1 MSNVIPSVTNLN
13 KRFTTLNAII
23 AIKTMVTAKY
33 AGLLEMLFNRF
44 SNIVAI
50 YTLDFYFTKMKQ
62 KSIRFVKDYMVKKG
76 FVLLLLSSFLF
87 SQDKLLLKQAD
98 TLTSSVIQSETIT
111 QLDGDIIFQKTDTI
125 LKGNFA
131 TQSNQTPITNL
142 YGNVSIEQPN
152 QMIYCDSLSYN
163 SDTEFFSMYG
173 NIKIKNGSRLI
184 SADNATLDQA
194 SNQMTLIDNC
204 EINEQNTNKIY
215 GDKMI
220 LDFKDEFLH
229 SLEVL
234 SNGIIFSQNSG
245 YEKIDN
251 QLQAIENEDI
261 LKGEIIF
268 ASLKNDE
275 IQNIE
280 MVGMA
285 STLIHLYNDSLY
297 DGINEVSGDKI
308 ILDIKNESAKK
319 LIAQGGT
326 IGRYTP
332 NASNQNVQEE
342 IDYAA
347 DRVEFEVESKIS
359 EMYGV
364 VQIFHDNMDLSAA
377 HINVDWSTNIL
388 EAFSDNPF
396 NEEEINKPILIENNR
411 EPMTGDTM
419 VYNIKSRKG
428 KVLMGESR
436 VQENVYMGS
445 QITSV
450 TDSTFY
456 IDDCI
461 FTSCDPSKFYL
472 GSKQVKIIYGDK
484 VIAKPL
490 SIFIGGV
497 PIIGIPIAIFPHSSN
512 DRRSGWIMPSFGA
525 SENRGNYL
533 DGLGYYFAP
542 NDYIGSENS
551 LIFADR
557 QGVIL
562 KSKNQYRDRYRF
574 NGMLNFEIRKH
585 LGSGESDIAQIG
597 KNNKTDYSF
606 NWNHNQILRNNQTFR
621 GSASYYSN
629 GEYNRETSIDPIKR
643 LNQQAISNI
652 TYTKRWKTS
661 NVSISVN
668 ASNKQDLMSKSKVDI
683 SSSFYQAPS
692 SLAATI
698 TEDTS
703 TLPSINFRV
712 ARRKLFKN
720 ISQDSWVGNIQW
732 DYNSRIVNN
741 SKNFYEAEEAIDTD
755 GNVSYVWKQN
765 YSGNPDSSNKLDAML
780 KNAFSINAPFTAFK
794 YLAINPSIRLN
805 SDFVNRYRVAEYDE
819 TDAVSFRYEED
830 IKNRTT
836 GNVGLSLSTKIYGI
850 LPIRFNKIQSVR
862 HVMTPSMRFN
872 FSPDYLS
879 NDNYFQSFNDEYY
892 DYFNSSIIGS
902 TPTTST
908 KRLSLSLGNVFQA
921 KIKDGDKEEKINIL
935 SWGISSGYNFN
946 AEQFKVSNISSSIRS
961 NLKNGVSIDANLT
974 HDFYKFD
981 DLTQTRI
988 NELDN
993 SPRLTGI
1000 RLATNFTLRSKTNN
1014 PEEGSEKE
1022 FSDRTKEFLTDLS
1035 NNTWQSRIGLSYTVN
1050 KINPLNTIE
1059 NFWVNTN
1066 TSVNVTQNW
1075 KLNYNAR
1082 FSISDKDIVRH
1093 NITLYREIDC
1103 WELFM
1108 DWTPTGYAKGLY
1120 FRLNLKS
1127 DILKDLKVEQKTGL
1141 YKTRSSF

>member
-1 MSNVIPSVTNLN
+1 
-13 KRFTTLNAII
+13 
-23 AIKTMVTAKY
+23 MVTAKY

-76 FVLLLLSSFLF
+76 FILLFLFSFLL

-98 TLTSSVIQSETIT
+98 TLTSSVVESETIT
-111 QLDGDIIFQKTDTI
+111 KLNGNIIFQKTDTI
-125 LKGNFA
+125 LKGDFA
-131 TQSNQTPITNL
+131 TQSNQTPIINL
-142 YGNVSIEQPN
+142 YGNVSIEDAN

-163 SDTEFFSMYG
+163 NETEFFSMYG
-173 NIKIKNGSRLI
+173 NIKIQNGSRFMT
-184 SADNATLDQA
+184 AKKATLDQI
-194 SNQMTLIDNC
+194 SNQMTLLENC
-204 EINEQNTNKIY
+204 EINDEQNNRVY
-215 GDKMI
+215 GDKI
-220 LDFKDEFLH
+220 LLGFKDE
-229 SLEVL
+229 SLESLKVI
-234 SNGIIFSQNSG
+234 SNGMILSQNSG
-245 YEKIDN
+245 YEKIDDKR
-251 QLQAIENEDI
+251 QLVENEDV
-261 LKGEIIF
+261 LKGETIF
-268 ASLKNDE
+268 ASLINDE
-275 IQNIE
+275 IENIE
-280 MVGMA
+280 MLGMA

-308 ILDIKNESAKK
+308 ILSLKNESAQK
-319 LIAQGGT
+319 LIAEGGT

-332 NASNQNVQEE
+332 NESNENVQED
-342 IDYAA
+342 IDYTA
-347 DRVEFEVESKIS
+347 DRVEFEVDTKIS
-359 EMYGV
+359 EMYGGV
-364 VQIFHDNMDLSAA
+364 KILHDNMDLSAA
-377 HINVDWSTNIL
+377 HINVDWGTNIL

-396 NEEEINKPILIENNR
+396 DDEEINRPILVENNR

-428 KVLMGESR
+428 KILMGESR

-497 PIIGIPIAIFPHSSN
+497 PIIGIPIAIFPHSSSE
-512 DRRSGWIMPSFGA
+512 RRSGWIMPSFG
-525 SENRGNYL
+525 SSDNRGNYL

-551 LIFADR
+551 IIFADR
-557 QGVIL
+557 QGLIL

-574 NGMLNFEIRKH
+574 NGMFNFEIRKH
-585 LGSGESDIAQIG
+585 LGEGETDIAQIG
-597 KNNKTDYSF
+597 ENNKTDYSF

-652 TYTKRWKTS
+652 TYTKRWKEP
-661 NVSISVN
+661 NVSISIN
-668 ASNKQDLMSKSKVDI
+668 ASNKQDLMSKSKVDVT
-683 SSSFYQAPS
+683 SSFYQAPS
-692 SLAATI
+692 SLSSTI
-698 TEDTS
+698 TEDNS

-720 ISQDSWVGNIQW
+720 LSQDSWAGNIQW
-732 DYNSRIVNN
+732 DYSSRIVNN
-741 SKNFYEAEEAIDTD
+741 SKNFYEANEIADED
-755 GNVSYVWKQN
+755 GNISYEWKQN
-765 YSGNPDSSNKLDAML
+765 DNGDPESSNKLDAML

-794 YLAINPSIRLN
+794 YLAINPSIKLN

-819 TDAVSFRYEED
+819 TNAVSFRYEDE

-836 GNVGLSLSTKIYGI
+836 GNVGLSLSTKIYGV
-850 LPIRFNKIQSVR
+850 LPIRFNKIQSIR
-862 HVMTPSMRFN
+862 HVITPSMRFN
-872 FSPDYLS
+872 FSPDYLN

-902 TPTTST
+902 TPSTST
-908 KRLSLSLGNVFQA
+908 KKLSLSLGNVFQA

-946 AEQFKVSNISSSIRS
+946 AEQFKLSNISSSIRS

-974 HDFYKFD
+974 HDLYKFD
-981 DLTQTRI
+981 DSAQMRI
-988 NELDN
+988 NELD
-993 SPRLTGI
+993 SFPRLTGI
-1000 RLATNFTLRSKTNN
+1000 RLATNFTLLGKTNESQ
-1014 PEEGSEKE
+1014 PESEKE

-1035 NNTWQSRIGLSYTVN
+1035 GNSWQSKIGISYTVN
-1050 KINPLNTIE
+1050 KINPSNTIE

-1066 TSVNVTQNW
+1066 TSMNVTQNW

-1082 FSISDKDIVRH
+1082 FSISDKNIVRH

-1103 WELFM
+1103 WELFV

-1141 YKTRSSF
+1141 YNTRSSF

>member
-1 MSNVIPSVTNLN
+1 
-13 KRFTTLNAII
+13 
-23 AIKTMVTAKY
+23 MVTAKY

-76 FVLLLLSSFLF
+76 FILLFLFSFLL

-98 TLTSSVIQSETIT
+98 TLTSSVVESETIT
-111 QLDGDIIFQKTDTI
+111 KLNGNIIFQKTDTI
-125 LKGNFA
+125 LKGDFA
-131 TQSNQTPITNL
+131 TQSNQTPIINL
-142 YGNVSIEQPN
+142 YGNVSIEDAN

-163 SDTEFFSMYG
+163 NETEFFSMYG
-173 NIKIKNGSRLI
+173 NIKIQNGSRFMT
-184 SADNATLDQA
+184 AKKATLDQI
-194 SNQMTLIDNC
+194 SNQMTLLENC
-204 EINEQNTNKIY
+204 EINDEQNNRVY
-215 GDKMI
+215 GDKI
-220 LDFKDEFLH
+220 LLGFKDE
-229 SLEVL
+229 SLESLKVI
-234 SNGIIFSQNSG
+234 SNGMILSQNSG
-245 YEKIDN
+245 YEKIDDKR
-251 QLQAIENEDI
+251 QLVENEDV
-261 LKGEIIF
+261 LKGETIF
-268 ASLKNDE
+268 ANLINDE
-275 IQNIE
+275 IENIE
-280 MVGMA
+280 MLGMA

-308 ILDIKNESAKK
+308 ILSLKNESAQK
-319 LIAQGGT
+319 LIAEGGT

-332 NASNQNVQEE
+332 NESNENVQED
-342 IDYAA
+342 IDYTA
-347 DRVEFEVESKIS
+347 DRVEFEVDTKIS
-359 EMYGV
+359 EMYGGV
-364 VQIFHDNMDLSAA
+364 KILHDNMDLSAA
-377 HINVDWSTNIL
+377 HINVDWGTNIL

-396 NEEEINKPILIENNR
+396 DDEEINRPILVENNR

-428 KVLMGESR
+428 KILMGESR

-497 PIIGIPIAIFPHSSN
+497 PIIGIPIAIFPHSSSE
-512 DRRSGWIMPSFGA
+512 RRSGWIMPSFG
-525 SENRGNYL
+525 SSDNRGNYL

-551 LIFADR
+551 IIFADR
-557 QGVIL
+557 QGLIL

-574 NGMLNFEIRKH
+574 NGMFNFEIRKH
-585 LGSGESDIAQIG
+585 LGEGETDIAQIG
-597 KNNKTDYSF
+597 ENNKTDYSF

-652 TYTKRWKTS
+652 TYTKRWKEP
-661 NVSISVN
+661 NVSISIN
-668 ASNKQDLMSKSKVDI
+668 ASNKQDLMSKSKVDVT
-683 SSSFYQAPS
+683 SSFYQAPS
-692 SLAATI
+692 SLSSTI
-698 TEDTS
+698 TEDNS

-720 ISQDSWVGNIQW
+720 LSQDSWAGNIQW
-732 DYNSRIVNN
+732 DYSSRIVNN
-741 SKNFYEAEEAIDTD
+741 SKNFYEANEIADED
-755 GNVSYVWKQN
+755 GNISYEWKQN
-765 YSGNPDSSNKLDAML
+765 DNGDPESSNKLDAML

-794 YLAINPSIRLN
+794 YLAINPSIKLN

-819 TDAVSFRYEED
+819 TNAVSFRYEDE

-836 GNVGLSLSTKIYGI
+836 GNVGLSLSTKIYGV
-850 LPIRFNKIQSVR
+850 LPIRFNKIQSIR
-862 HVMTPSMRFN
+862 HVITPSMRFN
-872 FSPDYLS
+872 FSPDYLN

-902 TPTTST
+902 TPSTST
-908 KRLSLSLGNVFQA
+908 KKLSLSLGNVFQA

-946 AEQFKVSNISSSIRS
+946 AEQFKLSNISSSIRS

-974 HDFYKFD
+974 HDLYKFD
-981 DLTQTRI
+981 DSAQMRI
-988 NELDN
+988 NELD
-993 SPRLTGI
+993 SFPRLTGI
-1000 RLATNFTLRSKTNN
+1000 RLATNFTLLGKTNESQ
-1014 PEEGSEKE
+1014 PESEKE

-1035 NNTWQSRIGLSYTVN
+1035 GNSWQSKIGISYTVN
-1050 KINPLNTIE
+1050 KINPSNTIE

-1066 TSVNVTQNW
+1066 TSMNVTQNW

-1082 FSISDKDIVRH
+1082 FSISDKNIVRH

-1103 WELFM
+1103 WELFV

-1141 YKTRSSF
+1141 YNTRSSF

>member
-1 MSNVIPSVTNLN
+1 M
-13 KRFTTLNAII
+13 A
-23 AIKTMVTAKY
+23 TARY

-76 FVLLLLSSFLF
+76 FVLCLMCSFIF
-87 SQDKLLLKQAD
+87 SQDKLFLKQAD
-98 TLTSSVIQSETIT
+98 TLTSSTTTSETIT
-111 QLDGDIIFQKTDTI
+111 KLDGNIIFQKTDTI
-125 LKGNFA
+125 LKGSFA
-131 TQSNQTPITNL
+131 NQSNQNSIINL
-142 YGNVSIEQPN
+142 YGDVSVEQPN
-152 QMIYCDSLSYN
+152 QTIYCDSLSYDSN
-163 SDTEFFSMYG
+163 TEFFSMYG
-173 NIKIKNGSRLI
+173 HIKIKNGSRLI
-184 SADNATLDQA
+184 SADKATLDQT
-194 SNQMTLIDNC
+194 SNQIILLENC
-204 EINEQNTNKIY
+204 EINEQNNNKVY
-215 GDKMI
+215 GDKII
-220 LDFKDEFLH
+220 LDFQDESLH
-229 SLEVL
+229 ALQVL
-234 SNGIIFSQNSG
+234 SNGVIISKNSG

-251 QLQAIENEDI
+251 ELHSVENEDI
-261 LKGEIIF
+261 LKGQTII
-268 ASLKNDE
+268 ASFENDE
-275 IQNIE
+275 IENIE
-280 MVGMA
+280 IIGMA
-285 STLIHLYNDSLY
+285 SSLIHLYNDSLY

-308 ILDIKNESAKK
+308 ILDIQNNSARK
-319 LIAQGGT
+319 LIAEGGT
-326 IGRYTP
+326 IGRYIP
-332 NASNQNVQEE
+332 NASNQNIQEE
-342 IDYAA
+342 IGYSA
-347 DRVEFEVESKIS
+347 DRVEFEVEKKIS

-364 VQIFHDNMDLSAA
+364 VKILHDSMDLSAA
-377 HINVDWSTNIL
+377 HINVDWSTNVL
-388 EAFSDNPF
+388 EAFSNNPF
-396 NEEEINKPILIENNR
+396 NNEEVNKPILIENNR

-512 DRRSGWIMPSFGA
+512 ERRSGWIMPSFGS

-533 DGLGYYFAP
+533 DGLGYYFAI

-557 QGVIL
+557 QGLIL
-562 KSKNQYRDRYRF
+562 KSKNIYKDRYRF
-574 NGMLNFEIRKH
+574 NGMFNFEIRKH
-585 LGSGESDIAQIG
+585 LGEGESDIAQIG
-597 KNNKTDYSF
+597 KSNKTDYSF
-606 NWNHNQILRNNQTFR
+606 NWNHNQILRDNQTFR

-643 LNQQAISNI
+643 LNQQAISNV
-652 TYTKRWKTS
+652 TYTKRWKAP
-661 NVSISVN
+661 NISISVN
-668 ASNKQDLMSKSKVDI
+668 ASNKQDLMSKSKVDT
-683 SSSFYQAPS
+683 SSSFYQTPS
-692 SLAATI
+692 SLSSII

-703 TLPSINFRV
+703 TLPSINLRV

-720 ISQDSWVGNIQW
+720 KSQDSWLGNIQW

-741 SKNFYEAEEAIDTD
+741 SKNFYEAEESIDTD
-755 GNVSYVWKQN
+755 GNITYKWKQN
-765 YSGNPDSSNKLDAML
+765 TSGNPESSNKLDAML

-794 YLAINPSIRLN
+794 YLAINPSIRMN
-805 SDFVNRYRVAEYDE
+805 SDFVNRYRVAEYDDVD
-819 TDAVSFRYEED
+819 TLSFRYED
-830 IKNRTT
+830 AIKNRTT
-836 GNVGLSLSTKIYGI
+836 GNLGLSLSTKIYGI

-862 HVMTPSMRFN
+862 HVMTPSIRFN

-879 NDNYFQSFNDEYY
+879 NESYFQSFNDEYY
-892 DYFNSSIIGS
+892 DYFSNSIIGS

-908 KRLSLSLGNVFQA
+908 KKLSFSLSNVFQA
-921 KIKDGDKEEKINIL
+921 KIKDKDKEEKINIL

-946 AEQFKVSNISSSIRS
+946 AEQFKVSNISSSLRS
-961 NLKNGVSIDANLT
+961 NLKNGVSIDAHLT
-974 HDFYKFD
+974 HDLYKFD
-981 DLTQTRI
+981 DSTQTRL

-993 SPRLTGI
+993 FPRLTGV
-1000 RLATNFTLRSKTNN
+1000 RLATNFILRSKTNSS
-1014 PEEGSEKE
+1014 EEGSEKK
-1022 FSDRTKEFLTDLS
+1022 FSDGTKEFLTDLS
-1035 NNTWQSRIGLSYTVN
+1035 SSTWQSKIGISYTVN
-1050 KINPLNTIE
+1050 KINPSNTIE

>member
-1 MSNVIPSVTNLN
+1 M
-13 KRFTTLNAII
+13 TLNAII
-23 AIKTMVTAKY
+23 AIRTMVTAKY

-76 FVLLLLSSFLF
+76 FVLCFMCSFIF

-98 TLTSSVIQSETIT
+98 ILTSSTTESETIT
-111 QLDGDIIFQKTDTI
+111 KLDGNVVFQKTDTI

-131 TQSNQTPITNL
+131 NQSNQNSIINL
-142 YGNVSIEQPN
+142 YGDVSIEQPN
-152 QMIYCDSLSYN
+152 QTIYCDSLSYD

-173 NIKIKNGSRLI
+173 HIKIKNGSRLI
-184 SADNATLDQA
+184 SADKATLDQN
-194 SNQMTLIDNC
+194 SNQINLIENC
-204 EINEQNTNKIY
+204 EISEKNNNKVY
-215 GDKMI
+215 GDKII
-220 LDFKDEFLH
+220 LDFKDE
-229 SLEVL
+229 SLQSLRVL
-234 SNGIIFSQNSG
+234 SNGTILTQNSG

-251 QLQAIENEDI
+251 QLQIIENEDI
-261 LKGEIIF
+261 LKGETIF
-268 ASLKNDE
+268 ASFQNDTIKTIE
-275 IQNIE
+275 I
-280 MVGMA
+280 VGMA

-297 DGINEVSGDKI
+297 DGINEISGDKI
-308 ILDIKNESAKK
+308 ILDIQNDSAKK
-319 LIAQGGT
+319 LIAEGG
-326 IGRYTP
+326 IVGRYIP
-332 NASNQNVQEE
+332 NDSNQSIQEE
-342 IDYAA
+342 IDYTAN
-347 DRVEFEVESKIS
+347 RVEFEVEKKIS

-364 VQIFHDNMDLSAA
+364 VKILHDRMDLSAA
-377 HINVDWSTNIL
+377 HINVDWSTNVL

-396 NEEEINKPILIENNR
+396 NEEEVNKPILIENNR

-436 VQENVYMGS
+436 IQENVYMGS

-456 IDDCI
+456 IDDGI
-461 FTSCDPSKFYL
+461 FTSCDPSKFYI

-497 PIIGIPIAIFPHSSN
+497 PIIGIPIAIFPHSSSE
-512 DRRSGWIMPSFGA
+512 RRSGWIMPSFGS

-533 DGLGYYFAP
+533 DGLGYYFAV

-557 QGVIL
+557 QGLII
-562 KSKNQYRDRYRF
+562 KSKNVYKDRYRF
-574 NGMLNFEIRKH
+574 NGIFNFEVRKH
-585 LGSGESDIAQIG
+585 LGDGESDIAQIG

-606 NWNHNQILRNNQTFR
+606 DWNHSQILRNNQTFR

-652 TYTKRWKTS
+652 TYTKRWKTP
-661 NVSISVN
+661 NISISVN
-668 ASNKQDLMSKSKVDI
+668 ASNKQDLMSQNKVDT
-683 SSSFYQAPS
+683 SSSFYQTPS
-692 SLAATI
+692 SLSSTI

-703 TLPSINFRV
+703 TLPSINLRV

-720 ISQDSWVGNIQW
+720 KSQDSWLGNIQW

-741 SKNFYEAEEAIDTD
+741 SKNFYEAEESLDED
-755 GNVSYVWKQN
+755 GTIAYRWKQN
-765 YSGNPDSSNKLDAML
+765 TSGNPESSNKLDAMF

-794 YLAINPSIRLN
+794 YIAINPSIKMN
-805 SDFVNRYRVAEYDE
+805 SDFVNRYRVAEYDD
-819 TDAVSFRYEED
+819 TDILNFRYED
-830 IKNRTT
+830 AIKNRTT
-836 GNVGLSLSTKIYGI
+836 GNLGLSLSTKIYGI

-879 NDNYFQSFNDEYY
+879 NDSYFQSFNDEYY
-892 DYFNSSIIGS
+892 DYFSNSIIGS
-902 TPTTST
+902 TPTIST
-908 KRLSLSLGNVFQA
+908 KKLSLSLSNVFQA
-921 KIKDGDKEEKINIL
+921 KIKKNDKEEKINIL

-946 AEQFKVSNISSSIRS
+946 AETFKLSNISSSLRS
-961 NLKNGVSIDANLT
+961 NLKNGVSIDAHLT
-974 HDFYKFD
+974 HDLYKFD
-981 DLTQTRI
+981 DTTQTRI

-993 SPRLTGI
+993 FPRLTGV
-1000 RLATNFTLRSKTNN
+1000 RLATNFTLRSKTQSSN
-1014 PEEGSEKE
+1014 EESEKE
-1022 FSDRTKEFLTDLS
+1022 LSDRTKAFLTDLS
-1035 NNTWQSRIGLSYTVN
+1035 TNTWQSKIGISYTVN
-1050 KINPLNTIE
+1050 KINPSNTIE
-1059 NFWVNTN
+1059 NFWINTN

>member
-1 MSNVIPSVTNLN
+1 MSNVIPNVTSLN
-13 KRFTTLNAII
+13 KRFITLNVII

-62 KSIRFVKDYMVKKG
+62 KSIRFVKYCMIKKG
-76 FVLLLLSSFLF
+76 FVLFFLCTSLF

-98 TLTSSVIQSETIT
+98 ILTSSAIGNETIT
-111 QLDGDIIFQKTDTI
+111 RLDGNIIFQKTDTT

-131 TQSNQTPITNL
+131 TQSDKNSIINL
-142 YGNVSIEQPN
+142 YGDVSVQQPEQI
-152 QMIYCDSLSYN
+152 IYCDSLSYN
-163 SDTEFFSMYG
+163 NDTEFFEMFG

-184 SADNATLDQA
+184 SADKATLDQI

-204 EINEQNTNKIY
+204 EINEKDRNRVY
-215 GDKMI
+215 GDKII
-220 LDFKDEFLH
+220 LDFKEKTLH
-229 SLEVL
+229 SFKVL
-234 SNGIIFSQNSG
+234 SNGIIFSKNSG
-245 YEKIDN
+245 YEKIDDLEKN
-251 QLQAIENEDI
+251 IENEDI
-261 LKGEIIF
+261 LKAETIL
-268 ASLKNDE
+268 ANLENDE

-280 MVGMA
+280 LIGMA

-308 ILDIKNESAKK
+308 TMNIHNESAKR
-319 LIAQGGT
+319 LVAEGGT
-326 IGRYTP
+326 IGRYIP
-332 NASNQNVQEE
+332 NKSNKNIQEE
-342 IDYAA
+342 IDYVA
-347 DRVEFEVESKIS
+347 DRVEFEVEKKIS

-364 VQIFHDNMDLSAA
+364 VKIIHDKMDLSAA
-377 HINVDWSTNIL
+377 HINVDWSTNVL

-396 NEEEINKPILIENNR
+396 NQEEINRPILIENNR

-497 PIIGIPIAIFPHSSN
+497 PIIGVPIAIFPHSSTE
-512 DRRSGWIMPSFGA
+512 RRSGWIMPSFGS

-557 QGVIL
+557 QGIIL

-574 NGMLNFEIRKH
+574 NGGLNFEVRKH

-597 KNNKTDYSF
+597 KSNKTDYSF
-606 NWNHNQILRNNQTFR
+606 NWNHNQILRNDQTFR

-643 LNQQAISNI
+643 LNQQAISNV
-652 TYTKRWKTS
+652 TYTKRWKAP
-661 NVSISVN
+661 NISISVN
-668 ASNKQDLMSKSKVDI
+668 ASNKQDLMSKNKVDV
-683 SSSFYQAPS
+683 SSSFYQSPTSLS
-692 SLAATI
+692 STI
-698 TEDTS
+698 TENTS

-720 ISQDSWVGNIQW
+720 IPQDSWIGNIQW
-732 DYNSRIVNN
+732 DYNSRLVNN
-741 SKNFYEAEEAIDTD
+741 SKKFYEAEEAVDTD
-755 GNVSYVWKQN
+755 GNISYVWKQN
-765 YSGNPDSSNKLDAML
+765 DSGNPESSNKLDAML

-794 YLAINPSIRLN
+794 YLAINPSIKLN
-805 SDFVNRYRVAEYDE
+805 SDFVNRYRVAEYDQ
-819 TDAVSFRYEED
+819 TDSVSFRYEDD

-836 GNVGLSLSTKIYGI
+836 SSLGLSLSTKVYGI
-850 LPIRFNKIQSVR
+850 LPIKLNKIKSIR
-862 HVMTPSMRFN
+862 HVMTPSIRFN

-879 NDNYFQSFNDEYY
+879 NDSYFQSFNDEYY
-892 DYFNSSIIGS
+892 DYFSSSIIGS

-908 KRLSLSLGNVFQA
+908 KRLSLSLSNVFQA
-921 KIKDGDKEEKINIL
+921 KIKDGEKEEKVNL
-935 SWGISSGYNFN
+935 FSWGISSGYNFN
-946 AEQFKVSNISSSIRS
+946 ADQFKASNINSSIRS

-974 HDFYKFD
+974 HDLYKFD
-981 DLTQTRI
+981 DLTQSRI

-993 SPRLTGI
+993 FPRLTGI
-1000 RLATNFTLRSKTNN
+1000 RLATNFSLKSKASDKKEN
-1014 PEEGSEKE
+1014 SDRE
-1022 FSDRTKEFLTDLS
+1022 FSERTKEFLTDLS
-1035 NNTWQSRIGLSYTVN
+1035 SNTWQSRVGISYTVN
-1050 KINPLNTIE
+1050 KINPSNTIE

-1066 TSVNVTQNW
+1066 TSVNVTENW

-1082 FSISDKDIVRH
+1082 FSISDKDLVRH

-1141 YKTRSSF
+1141 YNTRSSF

>member
-1 MSNVIPSVTNLN
+1 M
-13 KRFTTLNAII
+13 A
-23 AIKTMVTAKY
+23 TARY

-76 FVLLLLSSFLF
+76 FVLCLMCSFMF

-98 TLTSSVIQSETIT
+98 TLTSSTTASETIT
-111 QLDGDIIFQKTDTI
+111 KLDGNIIFQKTDTI

-131 TQSNQTPITNL
+131 NQSNQNSIINL
-142 YGNVSIEQPN
+142 YGDVSVQQPN
-152 QMIYCDSLSYN
+152 QTIYCDSLSYDSN
-163 SDTEFFSMYG
+163 TEFFSMYG
-173 NIKIKNGSRLI
+173 HIKIKNGSRLI
-184 SADNATLDQA
+184 SADKATLDQI
-194 SNQMTLIDNC
+194 SNQITLLENC
-204 EINEQNTNKIY
+204 EINEKNNNKVY
-215 GDKMI
+215 GDKII
-220 LDFKDEFLH
+220 LDFEDESLH
-229 SLEVL
+229 ALQVL
-234 SNGIIFSQNSG
+234 SNGVMISKNSG
-245 YEKIDN
+245 YKKIDN
-251 QLQAIENEDI
+251 QLYPVENQDI
-261 LKGEIIF
+261 LKGETIIANF
-268 ASLKNDE
+268 QNDE
-275 IQNIE
+275 IKNIE
-280 MVGMA
+280 MTGMA
-285 STLIHLYNDSLY
+285 SSLIHLYNDSLY

-308 ILDIKNESAKK
+308 ILDIQNDSARK
-319 LIAQGGT
+319 LIAEGGT
-326 IGRYTP
+326 IGRYIP
-332 NASNQNVQEE
+332 NASNESIQEE
-342 IDYAA
+342 IDYTA
-347 DRVEFEVESKIS
+347 DRVEFEVEKKIS

-364 VQIFHDNMDLSAA
+364 VKILHDSMDLSAA
-377 HINVDWSTNIL
+377 HINVDWSTNVL

-396 NEEEINKPILIENNR
+396 NNEEVNKPILIENNR

-512 DRRSGWIMPSFGA
+512 ERRSGWIMPSFGA

-533 DGLGYYFAP
+533 DGLGYYFAI

-557 QGVIL
+557 QGLIV
-562 KSKNQYRDRYRF
+562 KSKNIYKDRYRF
-574 NGMLNFEIRKH
+574 NGMFNFEIRKH
-585 LGSGESDIAQIG
+585 LGDGESDIAQIG
-597 KNNKTDYSF
+597 KINKTDYSF
-606 NWNHNQILRNNQTFR
+606 NWNHNQILRDNQTFR

-652 TYTKRWKTS
+652 TYTKRWKKP
-661 NVSISVN
+661 NISISVN
-668 ASNKQDLMSKSKVDI
+668 ASNKQDLMSKSKVDT
-683 SSSFYQAPS
+683 SSSFYQTPS
-692 SLAATI
+692 SLSSII

-703 TLPSINFRV
+703 TLPSINLRV

-720 ISQDSWVGNIQW
+720 KSQDSWLGNIQW

-741 SKNFYEAEEAIDTD
+741 SKNFYEAEELIDAD
-755 GNVSYVWKQN
+755 GNIAYKWKQN
-765 YSGNPDSSNKLDAML
+765 TSGNPESSNKLDAML

-794 YLAINPSIRLN
+794 YLAINPSIRMD
-805 SDFVNRYRVAEYDE
+805 SDFVNRYRVAEYDD
-819 TDAVSFRYEED
+819 TDILSFRYKD
-830 IKNRTT
+830 AIKNRTT
-836 GNVGLSLSTKIYGI
+836 GNLGLSLSTKIYGI

-862 HVMTPSMRFN
+862 HVMTPSVRFN

-879 NDNYFQSFNDEYY
+879 NESYFQSFNDEYY
-892 DYFNSSIIGS
+892 DYFSNSIIGS

-908 KRLSLSLGNVFQA
+908 KKLSVSLSNVFQA
-921 KIKDGDKEEKINIL
+921 KIKDKDKEEKINIL

-974 HDFYKFD
+974 HDLYKFD

-993 SPRLTGI
+993 FPRLTGV
-1000 RLATNFTLRSKTNN
+1000 RLATNFTLRSKANSSK
-1014 PEEGSEKE
+1014 EGSEKK
-1022 FSDRTKEFLTDLS
+1022 FSDGTKEFLTDLS
-1035 NNTWQSRIGLSYTVN
+1035 SNSWQSKIGISYTVN
-1050 KINPLNTIE
+1050 KINPSNTIE

-1103 WELFM
+1103 WELFV

>member
-1 MSNVIPSVTNLN
+1 
-13 KRFTTLNAII
+13 
-23 AIKTMVTAKY
+23 MVTAKY

-62 KSIRFVKDYMVKKG
+62 KSIRFVKNYMIKRG
-76 FVLLLLSSFLF
+76 FVLFFLCTSLL

-98 TLTSSVIQSETIT
+98 TLTSSTIGNETIT
-111 QLDGDIIFQKTDTI
+111 RLNGNIIFQKTDTT

-131 TQSNQTPITNL
+131 TQSDKNSLINL
-142 YGNVSIEQPN
+142 YGDVSIQQPEQI
-152 QMIYCDSLSYN
+152 IYCDSLSFN
-163 SDTEFFSMYG
+163 NDTEFFEMFG

-184 SADNATLDQA
+184 SADKATLDQI

-204 EINEQNTNKIY
+204 EINEDYRNRVY
-215 GDKMI
+215 GDKII
-220 LDFKDEFLH
+220 LDFKNKTLQSFK
-229 SLEVL
+229 VL
-234 SNGIIFSQNSG
+234 SNGIIFSKNSG
-245 YEKIDN
+245 YEKIDD
-251 QLQAIENEDI
+251 LEKSIENEDV
-261 LKGEIIF
+261 LKAETIF
-268 ASLKNDE
+268 ASLENEE

-280 MVGMA
+280 LIGMA

-308 ILDIKNESAKK
+308 IMNIQNESAKK
-319 LIAQGGT
+319 LIAEGGT
-326 IGRYTP
+326 IGRYIP
-332 NASNQNVQEE
+332 NKSNENIQEE
-342 IDYAA
+342 IDYVA
-347 DRVEFEVESKIS
+347 DRVEFEVEKKIS
-359 EMYGV
+359 KMFGV
-364 VQIFHDNMDLSAA
+364 VKIIHNKMDLSAA
-377 HINVDWSTNIL
+377 RINVDWSTNVL

-396 NEEEINKPILIENNR
+396 NKEEINRPILIENNR

-497 PIIGIPIAIFPHSSN
+497 PIIGVPIAIFPHSSN
-512 DRRSGWIMPSFGA
+512 ERRSGWIMPSFGS

-574 NGMLNFEIRKH
+574 NGRLDFEVRKH

-597 KNNKTDYSF
+597 KSNKTDYSF
-606 NWNHNQILRNNQTFR
+606 NWNHNQILRNDQTFR

-643 LNQQAISNI
+643 LNQQAISNV
-652 TYTKRWKTS
+652 TYTKRWKTP
-661 NVSISVN
+661 NISISIN

-683 SSSFYQAPS
+683 NSSFYQSPTSLS
-692 SLAATI
+692 STI
-698 TEDTS
+698 TKDAS

-720 ISQDSWVGNIQW
+720 ISQDSWIGNIQW
-732 DYNSRIVNN
+732 DYNSRLVNN
-741 SKNFYEAEEAIDTD
+741 SKNFYEAEEAMDTD
-755 GNVSYVWKQN
+755 GNISYAWKQN
-765 YSGNPDSSNKLDAML
+765 DSGNPESSNKLDAML
-780 KNAFSINAPFTAFK
+780 KNTFSINAPFTAFK
-794 YLAINPSIRLN
+794 YLAINPSIKLN
-805 SDFVNRYRVAEYDE
+805 SDFVNRYRVAEYDQ
-819 TDAVSFRYEED
+819 TDSVSFRYEEA

-879 NDNYFQSFNDEYY
+879 NDSYFQSFNDEYY
-892 DYFNSSIIGS
+892 DYFSSSIIGS

-908 KRLSLSLGNVFQA
+908 KKLSLSLSNVFQA
-921 KIKDGDKEEKINIL
+921 KMKDGEKEDKVNL
-935 SWGISSGYNFN
+935 FSWGISSGYNFN
-946 AEQFKVSNISSSIRS
+946 ADQFKVSNISSSIRS

-974 HDFYKFD
+974 HDLYKFD
-981 DLTQTRI
+981 NLTQSRI

-993 SPRLTGI
+993 FPRLTGI
-1000 RLATNFTLRSKTNN
+1000 RLATNFTLKSKASGKEQN
-1014 PEEGSEKE
+1014 SDRE
-1022 FSDRTKEFLTDLS
+1022 FSERTKEFLTDLS
-1035 NNTWQSRIGLSYTVN
+1035 SNTWQSKIGISYTVN
-1050 KINPLNTIE
+1050 KINPSNTIE

-1066 TSVNVTQNW
+1066 TSVNVTENW

-1141 YKTRSSF
+1141 YNTRSSF

>member
-1 MSNVIPSVTNLN
+1 
-13 KRFTTLNAII
+13 
-23 AIKTMVTAKY
+23 MVTAKY

-76 FVLLLLSSFLF
+76 FILLFLFSFLL

-98 TLTSSVIQSETIT
+98 TLTSSVIESETIT
-111 QLDGDIIFQKTDTI
+111 KLNGNIIFQKTDTI
-125 LKGNFA
+125 LKGDFA
-131 TQSNQTPITNL
+131 TQSNQTPIINL
-142 YGNVSIEQPN
+142 YGNVSIEDAN

-163 SDTEFFSMYG
+163 NDTEFFSMYG
-173 NIKIKNGSRLI
+173 NIKIQNGSRFMT
-184 SADNATLDQA
+184 AKKATLDQI
-194 SNQMTLIDNC
+194 SNQMTLLENC
-204 EINEQNTNKIY
+204 EINDEQNNRVY
-215 GDKMI
+215 GDKI
-220 LDFKDEFLH
+220 LLGFKDE
-229 SLEVL
+229 SLESLKVI
-234 SNGIIFSQNSG
+234 SNGMILSQNSG
-245 YEKIDN
+245 YEKIDDKR
-251 QLQAIENEDI
+251 QLIENEDV
-261 LKGEIIF
+261 LKGETIF
-268 ASLKNDE
+268 ASLINDKIE
-275 IQNIE
+275 NIE
-280 MVGMA
+280 MLGMA

-308 ILDIKNESAKK
+308 ILSLKNESAQQ
-319 LIAQGGT
+319 LIAEGGT

-332 NASNQNVQEE
+332 NESNDNVQED
-342 IDYAA
+342 IDYTA
-347 DRVEFEVESKIS
+347 DRVEFEVDTKIS
-359 EMYGV
+359 EMYGGV
-364 VQIFHDNMDLSAA
+364 KILHDNMDLSAA
-377 HINVDWSTNIL
+377 HINVDWGTNIL

-396 NEEEINKPILIENNR
+396 DDEEINRPILVENNR

-428 KVLMGESR
+428 KILMGESR

-497 PIIGIPIAIFPHSSN
+497 PIIGIPIAIFPHSSSE
-512 DRRSGWIMPSFGA
+512 RRSGWIMPSFG
-525 SENRGNYL
+525 SSDNRGNYL

-551 LIFADR
+551 IIFADR
-557 QGVIL
+557 QGLIL

-574 NGMLNFEIRKH
+574 NGMFNFEIRKH
-585 LGSGESDIAQIG
+585 LGEGETDIAEIRE
-597 KNNKTDYSF
+597 NNKTDYSF

-652 TYTKRWKTS
+652 TYTKRWKEP
-661 NVSISVN
+661 NVSISIN
-668 ASNKQDLMSKSKVDI
+668 ASNKQDLMSKSKVDVT
-683 SSSFYQAPS
+683 SSFYQAPS
-692 SLAATI
+692 SLSSTI

-720 ISQDSWVGNIQW
+720 LSQDSWAGNIQW
-732 DYNSRIVNN
+732 DYSSRIVNN
-741 SKNFYEAEEAIDTD
+741 SKNFYEANEIADED
-755 GNVSYVWKQN
+755 GNVSYEWKQN
-765 YSGNPDSSNKLDAML
+765 DNGDPESSNKLDAML

-794 YLAINPSIRLN
+794 YLAINPSIKLN

-819 TDAVSFRYEED
+819 ANALSFRYEDE

-836 GNVGLSLSTKIYGI
+836 GNVGLSLSTKIYGV
-850 LPIRFNKIQSVR
+850 LPIRFNKIQSIR
-862 HVMTPSMRFN
+862 HVITPSMRFN
-872 FSPDYLS
+872 FSPDYLN

-908 KRLSLSLGNVFQA
+908 KKLSLSLGNVFQA

-946 AEQFKVSNISSSIRS
+946 AEQFKLSNISSSIRS

-974 HDFYKFD
+974 HDLYKFD
-981 DLTQTRI
+981 DSAQMRI
-988 NELDN
+988 NELD
-993 SPRLTGI
+993 SFPRLTGI
-1000 RLATNFTLRSKTNN
+1000 RLATNFTLLGKTN
-1014 PEEGSEKE
+1014 ESESESEKE

-1035 NNTWQSRIGLSYTVN
+1035 NNSWQSKIGVSYTVN
-1050 KINPLNTIE
+1050 KINPSNTIE

-1066 TSVNVTQNW
+1066 TSMNVTQNW

-1082 FSISDKDIVRH
+1082 FSISDKNIVRH

-1103 WELFM
+1103 WELFV

-1141 YKTRSSF
+1141 YNTRSSF

>member
-1 MSNVIPSVTNLN
+1 
-13 KRFTTLNAII
+13 
-23 AIKTMVTAKY
+23 
-33 AGLLEMLFNRF
+33 
-44 SNIVAI
+44 
-50 YTLDFYFTKMKQ
+50 MKQ
-62 KSIRFVKDYMVKKG
+62 KSIRFVKDYMIKKG
-76 FVLLLLSSFLF
+76 FVLFFFYSFVF
-87 SQDKLLLKQAD
+87 SQDNLLLRQAD
-98 TLTSSVIQSETIT
+98 TLTSSMIGEETIT
-111 QLDGDIIFQKTDTI
+111 RLDGNIIFQKKDII
-125 LKGNFA
+125 LKGSFA
-131 TQSNQTPITNL
+131 TQSDKNSIINL
-142 YGNVSIEQPN
+142 YGDVSIQQPEQI
-152 QMIYCDSLSYN
+152 IYCDSLSFN
-163 SDTEFFSMYG
+163 NDTEFFEMYG
-173 NIKIKNGSRLI
+173 NIKIKNGSRFI
-184 SADNATLDQA
+184 SADKATLDQI
-194 SNQMTLIDNC
+194 SDQMTLIDNC
-204 EINEQNTNKIY
+204 EIKDENSNKVF
-215 GDKMI
+215 GDKI
-220 LDFKDEFLH
+220 LLSFQDNALQSFK
-229 SLEVL
+229 VL
-234 SNGIIFSQNSG
+234 SNGLILSKNSG
-245 YEKIDN
+245 YEKIDD
-251 QLQAIENEDI
+251 LEKSIENEDI
-261 LKGEIIF
+261 LKAETIL
-268 ASLKNDE
+268 AKLENDE

-280 MVGMA
+280 LIGMA

-297 DGINEVSGDKI
+297 DGINEISGDKI
-308 ILDIKNESAKK
+308 TMNIQNESAKK
-319 LIAQGGT
+319 LIAEGGT
-326 IGRYTP
+326 VGRYTP
-332 NASNQNVQEE
+332 NASNENVQEE
-342 IDYAA
+342 IDYEA
-347 DRVEFEVESKIS
+347 DRVEFEVDKKIS

-364 VQIFHDNMDLSAA
+364 VKVIHDKMDLSAA
-377 HINVDWSTNIL
+377 HINVNWSNNIL

-396 NEEEINKPILIENNR
+396 NKEEINRPVLIENNR

-497 PIIGIPIAIFPHSSN
+497 PIIGVPIAIFPHSSTE
-512 DRRSGWIMPSFGA
+512 RRSGWIMPSFGS

-574 NGMLNFEIRKH
+574 NGRLDVEVRKH

-597 KNNKTDYSF
+597 KSNKTDYSF
-606 NWNHNQILRNNQTFR
+606 NWNHNQILRNDQTFR

-643 LNQQAISNI
+643 LNQQAISNV
-652 TYTKRWKTS
+652 TYTKRWKNPNIS
-661 NVSISVN
+661 LSVN
-668 ASNKQDLMSKSKVDI
+668 ASNKQDLMSKSKVDTN
-683 SSSFYQAPS
+683 SSFYQSPTSLS
-692 SLAATI
+692 STI
-698 TEDTS
+698 TQDTS

-720 ISQDSWVGNIQW
+720 ISQDSWIGNIQW
-732 DYNSRIVNN
+732 DYNSRLVNN
-741 SKNFYEAEEAIDTD
+741 SKNFYETEEVIDGD
-755 GNVSYVWKQN
+755 GNMSYEWKQN
-765 YSGNPDSSNKLDAML
+765 SSGNPESSNKLDAML

-794 YLAINPSIRLN
+794 YLAINPSIKLN
-805 SDFVNRYRVAEYDE
+805 SDFVNRYRVAEYDQ
-819 TDAVSFRYEED
+819 TDSISFRYKEA

-862 HVMTPSMRFN
+862 HVITPSLRFN

-879 NDNYFQSFNDEYY
+879 NDSYFQSFNDEYY
-892 DYFNSSIIGS
+892 DYFSSSIIGS

-908 KRLSLSLGNVFQA
+908 KKLSLSLGNVFQA
-921 KIKDGDKEEKINIL
+921 KIKDGEKEDKVNL
-935 SWGISSGYNFN
+935 FSWGISSGYNFN
-946 AEQFKVSNISSSIRS
+946 ADQFKASNISSSIRS

-974 HDFYKFD
+974 HDLYKFD
-981 DLTQTRI
+981 DLTQSRI
-988 NELDN
+988 NELE
-993 SPRLTGI
+993 SFPRLTGI
-1000 RLATNFTLRSKTNN
+1000 RLASNFTLKGREHDTK
-1014 PEEGSEKE
+1014 EKSDRE
-1022 FSDRTKEFLTDLS
+1022 FSDQTKEFLTNLS
-1035 NNTWQSRIGLSYTVN
+1035 GNTWQSRIGISYTVN
-1050 KINPLNTIE
+1050 KINPSNTIE

-1141 YKTRSSF
+1141 YNTRSSF

>member
-1 MSNVIPSVTNLN
+1 
-13 KRFTTLNAII
+13 
-23 AIKTMVTAKY
+23 MVTAKY

-62 KSIRFVKDYMVKKG
+62 KSIRFVKNCMVKKG
-76 FVLLLLSSFLF
+76 FVLLFLFSFLL

-98 TLTSSVIQSETIT
+98 TLTSSVVESETIT
-111 QLDGDIIFQKTDTI
+111 KLNGNIIFQKTDTI
-125 LKGNFA
+125 LKGDFA
-131 TQSNQTPITNL
+131 TQSNQTPIINL
-142 YGNVSIEQPN
+142 YGNVSIEDGN
-152 QMIYCDSLSYN
+152 QMIYCDSLLYN
-163 SDTEFFSMYG
+163 NETEFFSMYG
-173 NIKIKNGSRLI
+173 NIKIQNGSRFMT
-184 SADNATLDQA
+184 AKKATLDQI
-194 SNQMTLIDNC
+194 SNQMTLLENC
-204 EINEQNTNKIY
+204 EINDKQNNRVY
-215 GDKMI
+215 GDKI
-220 LDFKDEFLH
+220 LLGFKDE
-229 SLEVL
+229 SLESLKVISSGMIL
-234 SNGIIFSQNSG
+234 SKNSG
-245 YEKIDN
+245 YKKIDDKR
-251 QLQAIENEDI
+251 QLVENEDV
-261 LKGEIIF
+261 LKGETIF
-268 ASLKNDE
+268 AELINDKIE
-275 IQNIE
+275 NIE

-297 DGINEVSGDKI
+297 DGINKISGDKI
-308 ILDIKNESAKK
+308 ILSIKNESAQK
-319 LIAQGGT
+319 LIAEGGT
-326 IGRYTP
+326 IGKYTP
-332 NASNQNVQEE
+332 NESNENVKED
-342 IDYAA
+342 IDYTA
-347 DRVEFEVESKIS
+347 DRVEFEVNTKIS
-359 EMYGV
+359 EMYGGV
-364 VQIFHDNMDLSAA
+364 KILHDNMDLSAA
-377 HINVDWSTNIL
+377 HINVDWETNIL

-396 NEEEINKPILIENNR
+396 DDEEINRPILVENNR

-428 KVLMGESR
+428 KILMGESR

-461 FTSCDPSKFYL
+461 FTSCDPSKFYI

-490 SIFIGGV
+490 NIFIGGV

-512 DRRSGWIMPSFGA
+512 ERRSGWIMPSFG
-525 SENRGNYL
+525 SSDNRGNYL

-551 LIFADR
+551 IIFADR
-557 QGVIL
+557 QGLIL

-574 NGMLNFEIRKH
+574 NGMFNFEIRKH
-585 LGSGESDIAQIG
+585 LGEGETDIAQIG

-652 TYTKRWKTS
+652 TYTKRWKEP
-661 NVSISVN
+661 NVSISIN
-668 ASNKQDLMSKSKVDI
+668 ASNKQDLMSKSKVDVT
-683 SSSFYQAPS
+683 SSFYQAPS
-692 SLAATI
+692 SLSSTI
-698 TEDTS
+698 TEDNS

-720 ISQDSWVGNIQW
+720 LSEDLWAGNIQW
-732 DYNSRIVNN
+732 DYSSRIVNN
-741 SKNFYEAEEAIDTD
+741 SKNFYEANEIADED
-755 GNVSYVWKQN
+755 GNVSYEWKQN
-765 YSGNPDSSNKLDAML
+765 DNGDPESSNKLDSML

-794 YLAINPSIRLN
+794 YLAINPSIKLN

-819 TDAVSFRYEED
+819 TNAVSFRYKDE

-836 GNVGLSLSTKIYGI
+836 GNVGLSLSTKIYGV
-850 LPIRFNKIQSVR
+850 LPIRFNKIQSIR
-862 HVMTPSMRFN
+862 HVITPSMRFN
-872 FSPDYLS
+872 FSPDYLN

-908 KRLSLSLGNVFQA
+908 KKLSLSLGNVFQA

-946 AEQFKVSNISSSIRS
+946 AEQFKLSNISSSIRS

-974 HDFYKFD
+974 HDLYKFD
-981 DLTQTRI
+981 DSAQMRI
-988 NELDN
+988 NELD
-993 SPRLTGI
+993 SFPRLTGI
-1000 RLATNFTLRSKTNN
+1000 RLATNFTLLGKTNELQ
-1014 PEEGSEKE
+1014 PKSEKE

-1035 NNTWQSRIGLSYTVN
+1035 SNSWQSKIGISYTVN
-1050 KINPLNTIE
+1050 KINPSNTIE

-1066 TSVNVTQNW
+1066 TSMNVTQNW

-1082 FSISDKDIVRH
+1082 FSISDKNIVRH

-1103 WELFM
+1103 WELFV

-1141 YKTRSSF
+1141 YNTRSSF